1 MIIGRREDFIAKIR
15 RSCAAWQ
22 RRDATLQIATQ
33 GHSIFVTAF
42 DEFLKLTEGEASGFY
57 HELLEDYED
66 AVLVGFYEAVSC
78 CDASLKERILSYY
91 EAHDPRAKAA
101 AARQLKLPF

>member
-1 MIIGRREDFIAKIR
+1 MIIGRREDFIEKIR
-15 RSCAAWQ
+15 RSCAVWQ
-22 RRDATLQIATQ
+22 RSDATLQIATL

-42 DEFLKLTEGEASGFY
+42 DEFLKLTEGEASGF
-57 HELLEDYED
+57 HQELEDYED
-66 AVLVGFYEAVSC
+66 AVLVDFYEAVSRR
-78 CDASLKERILSYY
+78 DASLKQKILSYY

>member
-1 MIIGRREDFIAKIR
+1 MIIGRREDFIEKIR

-22 RRDATLQIATQ
+22 RRDATLQITTL

-42 DEFLKLTEGEASGFY
+42 DEFLKLTEGEASGFH
-57 HELLEDYED
+57 HELEDYED
-66 AVLVGFYEAVSC
+66 AVLVDFYEAVSC
-78 CDASLKERILSYY
+78 QNESLKQRILSYY

-101 AARQLKLPF
+101 AERQLKLPF